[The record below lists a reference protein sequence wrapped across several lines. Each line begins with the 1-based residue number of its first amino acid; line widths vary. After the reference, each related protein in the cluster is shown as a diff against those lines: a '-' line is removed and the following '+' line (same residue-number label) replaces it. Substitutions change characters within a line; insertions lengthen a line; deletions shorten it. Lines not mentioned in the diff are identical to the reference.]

1 MERTNLSFLVNWLN
15 SPRRLPLVL
24 RGARQVGKTWLVR
37 HLAESQGLSLIEINF
52 EDTKELS
59 SAFSSNDPKIILRNL
74 EDALGI
80 EKIIPEKSLLFLD
93 EIQSVPSLYA
103 KLRWFA
109 EKMPQLPVIAAGSLL
124 EFIFKNAKKPMSM
137 PVGRVEFM
145 YLEPLSFEEFL
156 LALKKHQLARLI
168 NRFTWNDEIP
178 SFTHQELMNYF
189 KHYVIIGGMP
199 AAVSAWVETQSL
211 REVSRVH
218 QNILESFRGDFHK
231 YAGRLDPSLIEKTL
245 KQVPIELGQKFMYSK
260 VTSEA
265 QAVSIKN
272 ALDLLCKARICHR
285 VVSVHANGVPLD
297 AEINE
302 RYFKV
307 IFLDVGLCS
316 ASLKLVLQDLR
327 EVEEINLI
335 NSGGIAEQ
343 VVGQLLR
350 TVEPPYIDPELYYWL
365 RHEKGSDAEVDYVV
379 QYHSKVIPVEVK
391 AGKTGTLK
399 SLHVFMSSK
408 HRKMAVRINSGF
420 PQKSTVDVKTGP
432 EESSRYEY
440 ELRSIPFYLLGE
452 LHRLCE

>member
-1 MERTNLSFLVNWLN
+1 MERTSMTFLANWLN
-15 SPRRLPLVL
+15 SSRRLPLVI
-24 RGARQVGKTWLVR
+24 RGARQVGKTWLAR
-37 HLAESQGLSLIEINF
+37 HFAESQGLQLIEINF
-52 EDTKELS
+52 EDKKELV
-59 SAFSSNDPKIILRNL
+59 SAFSSNDPTIILQNL
-74 EDALGI
+74 EDALGF
-80 EKIIPEKSLLFLD
+80 EKLIPQKCLLFLD
-93 EIQSVPSLYA
+93 EIQAVPSLYP

-124 EFIFKNAKKPMSM
+124 EFIFKKTQRPMSM

-168 NRFTWNDEIP
+168 NRFTWAEEIP

-189 KHYVIIGGMP
+189 KQYIIIGGMP
-199 AAVSAWVETQSL
+199 AAVATWIETQSI

-231 YAGRLDPSLIEKTL
+231 YAGRFDPDLIEKTL
-245 KQVPIELGQKFMYSK
+245 KQVPIEVGQKFMYSK
-260 VTSEA
+260 VTKEA
-265 QAVSIKN
+265 QAASIKN
-272 ALDLLCKARICHR
+272 ALDLLCQARICHR
-285 VVSVHANGVPLD
+285 VLSCHANGVPLD

-302 RYFKV
+302 RFFKV

-316 ASLKLVLQDLR
+316 ASLKLALQDLR
-327 EVEEINLI
+327 DIEELDLI
-335 NSGGIAEQ
+335 NAGGIAEQ

-350 TVEPPYIDPELYYWL
+350 TIEPAFFDPELYYWL
-365 RHEKGSDAEVDYVV
+365 RHEKNSDAEIDYVI
-379 QYHSKVIPVEVK
+379 QYHSNVIPVEVK

-408 HRKMAVRINSGF
+408 KRKLAVRVNSAL
-420 PQKSTVDVKTGP
+420 PLKSTVEVKTSQD
-432 EESSRYEY
+432 ELVSY

-452 LHRLCE
+452 LHRLVE